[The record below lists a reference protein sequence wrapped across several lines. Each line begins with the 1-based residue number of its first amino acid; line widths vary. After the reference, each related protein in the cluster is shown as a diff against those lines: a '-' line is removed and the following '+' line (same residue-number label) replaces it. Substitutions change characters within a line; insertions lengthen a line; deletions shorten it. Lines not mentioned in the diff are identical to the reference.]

1 MRAVFPHATDPADA
15 DYNIVQNNGEGAD
28 QVVQHLHFHIVPRPE
43 VRYPLWDE
51 EGERRRY
58 SRRPTGAMGLESMFG
73 RGGRVVLEEGE
84 GRALVAV
91 VRGFVREEW
100 AGEFGEWEEGG
111 DGDGEE
117 GTKGGRTRQT
127 RVVVSRR
134 EKERQQLARR
144 KWLPGRGG
152 LAHLPRS

>member
-1 MRAVFPHATDPADA
+1 M
-15 DYNIVQNNGEGAD
+15 QNNGEGAD
-28 QVVQHLHFHIVPRPE
+28 QVVQHVHFHIVPRPE

-73 RGGRVVLEEGE
+73 SGGRVVLEEGE
-84 GRALVAV
+84 GRALVAM

-100 AGEFGEWEEGG
+100 AGDFGEWEEGG

-117 GTKGGRTRQT
+117 GREGGKDEENVGSGKQT
-127 RVVVSRR
+127 RKGKATAGTKEVAARPRR
-134 EKERQQLARR
+134 ARSPA
-144 KWLPGRGG
+144 KKLK
-152 LAHLPRS
+152 